1 MDIKFPVLKPILL
14 GAALLAGTVS
24 ASDKADATLVMT
36 LQSGASTITVIDG
49 GVGDMDAS
57 AGMIGFMGAVGNFTM
72 NMIGGVGNA
81 MAPWPTV
88 MDLHG
93 MNMSSTGGGTLVV
106 TLVDDGYVPLSSAHR
121 FVSLIG
127 GTVGLGGT
135 LTSVA
140 FFDPASAPNSLG
152 LPFASHGTFT
162 AGAFSDS
169 DLSAPLATPSQFGIG
184 IQLTITH
191 NRSALTSYDHE
202 IRIDEPAALGLFGL
216 ALAGVGLVAQRR
228 RRTA

>member
-36 LQSGASTITVIDG
+36 LQSGASTITVVDG
-49 GVGDMDAS
+49 GVGDMDAT
-57 AGMIGFMGAVGNFTM
+57 AGMIGFMGAVGNFIM
-72 NMIGGVGNA
+72 NMVGGVGNA

-93 MNMSSTGGGTLVV
+93 MNMSSSGGGTLVV

-152 LPFASHGTFT
+152 LPFASHGAFT

-169 DLSAPLATPSQFGIG
+169 DLSAPLATPGQFGIG

-216 ALAGVGLVAQRR
+216 ALAGVGLVAHRR